1 MLSSSTAGASGP
13 IPIGAG
19 LARAL
24 SHPWRIAPRQQE
36 NETPLQG
43 WHRTK
48 TIISRPAHRRQFS
61 RPWRGTGRTWSAWST
76 LAAALVRENQVA
88 CAGPGVALCATL
100 MVWTPPDGI
109 DVPRWWC

>member
-1 MLSSSTAGASGP
+1 MTIPSLAHCASPTG
-13 IPIGAG
+13 
-19 LARAL
+19 
-24 SHPWRIAPRQQE
+24 

-76 LAAALVRENQVA
+76 LAAALVRGIRWA
-88 CAGPGVALCATL
+88 CAGPGMALCADRPKSGE
-100 MVWTPPDGI
+100 WH
-109 DVPRWWC
+109 